1 MCPQKRNR
9 TRMKPKN
16 TRHILHFCTYTEK
29 CSIIPWSCY
38 HIVKRNGPK
47 NSQTVLGWHVSF
59 NSGVGSTCICF
70 SGLVDIWPIQS
81 WITGIYSETQYMYMY
96 NVTYDWYI
104 VTSPFSWWW
113 HTFTQWLRLQPPLC
127 TCPTKN
133 LVIVHALKAP
143 LSQSVNKT
151 NI

>member
-1 MCPQKRNR
+1 MCPQKRINH

-16 TRHILHFCTYTEK
+16 TRHILHFCTYTEN

-38 HIVKRNGPK
+38 HIVKWNGPE
-47 NSQTVLGWHVSF
+47 NSKTVLGWHVSL
-59 NSGVGSTCICF
+59 NSNVGSTYTMYLFLWPGRHLAYTIMDYIQWDTIHVHVQCHLW
-70 SGLVDIWPIQS
+70 LVI
-81 WITGIYSETQYMYMY
+81 
-96 NVTYDWYI
+96 
-104 VTSPFSWWW
+104 SPFSWWW